1 MKRTSRCW
9 RDHRR
14 ITHPATDLDS
24 TAIVGVVGILASLGG
39 VYLGAMM
46 ARQTARDLAQDA
58 REWTERQ
65 AIRERQ
71 VEAVAKFDERLLG
84 AMADCPRAQGPA
96 KETAEAIEECR
107 VKVVMAWARGTI
119 IDDPEIVRRVRSLD
133 MLMWIARDDGEMA
146 EHRWSPAR
154 ASKPQRSTLGRSRKP
169 TASFVRH
176 SPASSGESI
185 PRRPR
190 SRRQPNSSSLGR
202 PRTCVTLSEPQYGT
216 QHQAD
221 CLAQRKL
228 LDRRRR
234 R

>member
-146 EHRWSPAR
+146 EHRWSTGEQAPTLDPWPISEAYGELREALACFQRGVDPPEAKVPPSTELVELGTTENVRDVVR
-154 ASKPQRSTLGRSRKP
+154 A
-169 TASFVRH
+169 AVRDAAP
-176 SPASSGESI
+176 S
-185 PRRPR
+185 
-190 SRRQPNSSSLGR
+190 
-202 PRTCVTLSEPQYGT
+202 
-216 QHQAD
+216 
-221 CLAQRKL
+221 
-228 LDRRRR
+228 
-234 R
+234 